1 MKVYSITAKRLSLD
15 KYHFLTNKLVW
26 IQRNILFVD
35 KIIPVSKG
43 KWEQPWLF
51 QCVCSRVA
59 RSKITYTSWQKYAKF
74 WENRPNICLKIYPFP
89 NLQTPV
95 IKGQSYTTTG
105 NPVYVSKNLH
115 QFNTVDNYN
124 NSTISKVN
132 IWKKFA

>member
-1 MKVYSITAKRLSLD
+1 MCVQGLPD
-15 KYHFLTNKLVW
+15 QKLHVP
-26 IQRNILFVD
+26 VD
-35 KIIPVSKG
+35 KNMPNFG
-43 KWEQPWLF
+43 KIGQI
-51 QCVCSRVA
+51 SA
-59 RSKITYTSWQKYAKF
+59 
-74 WENRPNICLKIYPFP
+74 KIYPFS

-132 IWKKFA
+132 I